1 MTGARVL
8 VVDDEPQVLRLLRT
22 ALGERGYD
30 VSVAASGEEAL
41 ATIERRLPDV
51 IVLDVV
57 MPGMSGLEVCRAV
70 RERSSVPI
78 IVLSARGEERD
89 KVAALDLGADDYL
102 TKPFGMEELLARIR
116 VALRHAVD
124 GGGRADAVFST
135 GVLRIDFAQRRVWR
149 GETELHLTPT
159 EYDLLKFL
167 VQNADRALTHGMI
180 LRAVWGPEY
189 AGESQY
195 LRVYVPQLRRKLEPD
210 PARPRYILTE
220 PGVGY
225 RFQTQEAP

>member
-1 MTGARVL
+1 
-8 VVDDEPQVLRLLRT
+8 
-22 ALGERGYD
+22 
-30 VSVAASGEEAL
+30 
-41 ATIERRLPDV
+41 
-51 IVLDVV
+51 
-57 MPGMSGLEVCRAV
+57 
-70 RERSSVPI
+70 
-78 IVLSARGEERD
+78 VLSARGDEHD

-116 VALRHAVD
+116 VALRHSVD
-124 GGGRADAVFST
+124 GGGRSEAVFRS
-135 GVLRIDFAQRRVWR
+135 GNLRVDFARRQVWR
-149 GETELHLTPT
+149 GKDEVHLTPT

-195 LRVYVPQLRRKLEPD
+195 LRVYIPQLRRKLEPD
-210 PARPRYILTE
+210 PTRPRSIITE

-225 RFQTQEAP
+225 RFRSQDG